1 MNSPIL
7 YSLLALLP
15 LLVLIVLSLWK
26 SLTLAVSVSFIV
38 TAALFFVW
46 QAPVSYFLASL
57 ITALLSTVT
66 ILMIVVGAIF
76 LYRVME
82 GTGYINAI
90 STSMQQIHPAR
101 EVSFFL
107 VAIGL
112 TAFFEG
118 VAGFGTPGTIVPLL
132 LMAMGFDAILALSV
146 VLLLNSLVG
155 IAGAVGTPVLTGLQL
170 PLDLPP
176 AMVSAIYRH
185 ASIIISVAGLV
196 LLLFILR
203 LYRRQAGDLKYT
215 KQVFLMYAFFVGP
228 LILFSFFAGEFSVI
242 LAAVAMLILSALVL
256 KQGDQP
262 LPLKPWLPYLTLIAL
277 LLLPKLIAP
286 LKNMINWEWEL
297 HNLLST
303 SIDATFKPLVVPLI
317 PFVVV
322 GLGVMWT
329 KRSREFY
336 LNSILKKVGS
346 VFIILYPA
354 IAISQLMVNSGTD
367 RPSMVDH
374 LAMMLQQTGPLYVLF
389 APLLGIVGAFITGS
403 TTVSN
408 LVFGAAQL
416 QTAQNLGLNESLI
429 LSLQLCGGS
438 LGNGICLFNI
448 IAAASVANV
457 SDYKQILKNN
467 LPPAIAAGLVA
478 GIAGWLLMQTG
489 SLPPE

>member
-1 MNSPIL
+1 MQTSLL

-15 LLVLIVLSLWK
+15 LLVLIVLSLWR

-38 TAALFFVW
+38 TAVLFFVW
-46 QAPVSYFLASL
+46 QAPVAYFLASL
-57 ITALLSTVT
+57 ITALLSSLT
-66 ILMIVVGAIF
+66 ILMIVFGAMF
-76 LYRVME
+76 LYRVMD
-82 GTGYINAI
+82 GTGYIRDI
-90 STSMQQIHPAR
+90 SASMQQIHPAK
-101 EVSFFL
+101 EISFFL

-132 LMAMGFDAILALSV
+132 LMALGFDAVLALSA

-155 IAGAVGTPVLTGLQL
+155 IAGAVGTPVLTGFQL

-176 AMVSAIYRH
+176 AMVSAIYRY

-203 LYRRQAGDLKYT
+203 LFRQQTGDLGYP
-215 KQVFLMYAFFVGP
+215 KQIFLMYAFFVGP
-228 LILFSFFAGEFSVI
+228 LILFSFFAGEFSII
-242 LAAVAMLILSALVL
+242 LAAVSMLILSALVL
-256 KQGDQP
+256 KQGKQP
-262 LPLKPWLPYLTLIAL
+262 IPVKPWIPYLALIAL
-277 LLLPKLIAP
+277 LLLPKLLPP
-286 LKNMINWEWEL
+286 LDELINWEWEL

-322 GLGVMWT
+322 GLGVMWSR
-329 KRSREFY
+329 RSREFY
-336 LNSILKKVGS
+336 LNTILKKTGS

-367 RPSMVDH
+367 RPSMVDY
-374 LAMMLQQTGPLYVLF
+374 LSGMLQQTGSLYVLF

-416 QTAQNLGLNESLI
+416 QTAQNLGLDASLI

-448 IAAASVANV
+448 IAAATVANV

-467 LPPAIAAGLVA
+467 LFPAVAAGLVA
-478 GIAGWLLMQTG
+478 GLCGWLWLQT
-489 SLPPE
+489 